1 MPSFRVLI
9 NNAHGFNQC
18 VGIVFSEEEENGL
31 INSFFRDTGN
41 FGAIIEPEYL
51 HPESDTEGIEGTEDF
66 DTELGL

>member
-31 INSFFRDTGN
+31 INNFFRDTGN
-41 FGAIIEPEYL
+41 FGAIIEPKYL
-51 HPESDTEGIEGTEDF
+51 HPESDTEGIEGTEEF

>member
-1 MPSFRVLI
+1 VI
-9 NNAHGFNQC
+9 
-18 VGIVFSEEEENGL
+18 SEEEENGL

-51 HPESDTEGIEGTEDF
+51 HPESDTEGIEGTEDI